1 MGTINLV
8 NSLRYDMTGRRRKT
22 SALTKKKR
30 PKSIIQYHT
39 RPTVEQPKRETKK
52 EEFARILAPLKSD
65 FERAKEIQEQIQFE
79 KDKKEISSRYTV
91 APAYNKGAYQVIP
104 KECIKDIGK

>member
-1 MGTINLV
+1 MH
-8 NSLRYDMTGRRRKT
+8 GRRRKT
-22 SALTKKKR
+22 NSLTKKKR

-52 EEFARILAPLKSD
+52 QEFARILAPLKSD
-65 FERAKEIQEQIQFE
+65 FERAKEIQEQMQFE
-79 KDKKEISSRYTV
+79 KEKREISSQYTI

-104 KECIKDIGK
+104 RKEVKDIGK